1 MTPMTRASS
10 RSHSLN
16 FLTALSLVLLAC
28 GGSTGDGDGDGD
40 GDVGDPCDSAVEC
53 AGSAICDPSDNTC
66 QDDVSCTDHPDCG
79 NGGNCNMASGI
90 CEVSVTGSPCTD
102 DAQCQRGE
110 ACVAGDND
118 TGGFCGCDGEQFE
131 PMPVT
136 PNMLIVLDR
145 SGSMDTDVPGTGG
158 DSRMTVA
165 QEAIQQ
171 LVTDFDGQIRFGLWM
186 YPTDPPGGDGCNTSA
201 APEVGIGDNQGSM
214 IINDLPTDDEGD
226 GNTPLSDTLDDVLTY
241 NGLMDPTRPNY
252 VVSVQDGAPNCPGG
266 DATRTAVVNKTQTLF
281 DNGTRT
287 FVIGFGDGL
296 GTADVA
302 TLNQMANAGGT
313 ARMVAGEDDY
323 YAAESP
329 AELDTAFQTIGGQVL
344 SCSFQLDAEEEAI
357 VRAFFDGTEQTGF
370 TFDPESGT
378 ITFTDP
384 AVCDELQGG
393 NVEELVIVNSCPLG
407 TD

>member
-136 PNMLIVLDR
+136 PNMLIVFDK
-145 SGSMDTDVPGTGG
+145 SGSMGNEIGG
-158 DSRMTVA
+158 VSKFNIAKDAVES
-165 QEAIQQ
+165 
-171 LVTDFDGQIRFGLWM
+171 LVTDFDGLIRFGM
-186 YPTDPPGGDGCNTSA
+186 SFYPVGTNCTPGAINEGIAPNNGANIVNSFSGVSPAGSTPIGSTLAGHLGYAPLQDP
-201 APEVGIGDNQGSM
+201 M
-214 IINDLPTDDEGD
+214 H
-226 GNTPLSDTLDDVLTY
+226 
-241 NGLMDPTRPNY
+241 PNY
-252 VVSVQDGAPNCPGG
+252 ILLMTDGAEMCGTDGPQA
-266 DATRTAVVNKTQTLF
+266 ATDHF
-281 DNGTRT
+281 DQGTRT
-287 FVIGFGDGL
+287 FVVGFGAGVDS
-296 GTADVA
+296 TN
-302 TLNQMANAGGT
+302 LNEMAQNGGT
-313 ARMVAGEDDY
+313 ARMMGGEDYFQADD
-323 YAAESP
+323 AQ
-329 AELDTAFQTIGGQVL
+329 ELEDAFNTIGGQVL
-344 SCSFQLDAEEEAI
+344 SCSFQLDADADAI
-357 VRAFFDGTEQTGF
+357 VRAFFDGSEQTGF

-393 NVEELVIVNSCPLG
+393 NVDELVIVNSCPLG